1 MIVVLAGF
9 VAGLIHVFMGPDNL
23 AAIAPIATKQQR
35 GSWLAGL
42 VWGLGHSAGVGLVG
56 MMSLVLRE
64 FLPVESIS
72 EYSDRLVGVMLI
84 AIGAWGLR
92 KALQIHTHRHTH
104 DGAEHEHIHMHAGH
118 KVHRHSHAAF

>member
-9 VAGLIHVFMGPDNL
+9 VAGLIHVFMGPDHL
-23 AAIAPIATKQQR
+23 AAIAPIATKHQR

-64 FLPVESIS
+64 FLPVDSIS
-72 EYSDRLVGVMLI
+72 EYSDRLVGVMVREKDVAAANDARDRDAGEDRRRCTERRTCDCHMNLLR
-84 AIGAWGLR
+84 GGVVWG
-92 KALQIHTHRHTH
+92 
-104 DGAEHEHIHMHAGH
+104 
-118 KVHRHSHAAF
+118 